1 MKQKLESIVKKGRMI
16 ALAGLMS
23 LTIGCASI
31 SDKAMFSSPRFY
43 FKPNIGAISPISL
56 MFPLPPLPYDPA
68 ITVGGAFGLL
78 SGKFGLE
85 AGLNYFN
92 SPTKSNLLSVNLN
105 FSLSKPT
112 AKVKPYLIIGKNLL
126 NESLT
131 VGTYQ
136 FDRYGKV
143 KNTTGSEFGF
153 GTTIS
158 DRFDGRI
165 TYILMSGRERGM
177 MTLTCGYR
185 FSFGSKK

>member
-1 MKQKLESIVKKGRMI
+1 MKQKLESIVKKGKMV

-23 LTIGCASI
+23 LTIGCAS
-31 SDKAMFSSPRFY
+31 SRFY
-43 FKPNIGAISPISL
+43 LKPNVGVISPISL
-56 MFPLPPLPYDPA
+56 AVLFPLPYDPS
-68 ITVGGAFGLL
+68 ITVGGACGLL

-177 MTLTCGYR
+177 MTLTFGYR
-185 FSFGSKK
+185 FGLGRKK

>member
-1 MKQKLESIVKKGRMI
+1 MKQKLESIVKKGRMV

-23 LTIGCASI
+23 LTIGCAS
-31 SDKAMFSSPRFY
+31 SRFY
-43 FKPNIGAISPISL
+43 LKPNVGVIAPISL
-56 MFPLPPLPYDPA
+56 NVLFPLPYNPS

-92 SPTKSNLLSVNLN
+92 SPSETLTKTKTKSNLLRFNLN
-105 FSLSKPT
+105 FSLAKST

-177 MTLTCGYR
+177 MTLTFGYR